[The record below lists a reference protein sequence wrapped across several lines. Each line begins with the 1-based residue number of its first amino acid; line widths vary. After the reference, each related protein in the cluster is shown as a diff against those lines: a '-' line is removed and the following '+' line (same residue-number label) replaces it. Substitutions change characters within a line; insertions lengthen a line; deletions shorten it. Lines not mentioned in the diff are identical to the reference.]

1 MQNKDYPRII
11 ICPHEFVALSAAHTY
26 AQISGKPQAVFVH
39 VECGTQNLGGAVHN
53 AAKGRVPVLI
63 FAGASPYTQEGELVG
78 SRNEHIHWIQDVF
91 DQRGIVRQYMK
102 YDNEIRTGKNVKQL
116 VHRAIQIAE
125 SDPKGPVYLVAP
137 REVLEEETQPISSR
151 RSEWEPLSPSAIHP
165 AMVPEIANDLL
176 KAKKNRLS

>member
-1 MQNKDYPRII
+1 M
-11 ICPHEFVALSAAHTY
+11 
-26 AQISGKPQAVFVH
+26 
-39 VECGTQNLGGAVHN
+39 
-53 AAKGRVPVLI
+53 
-63 FAGASPYTQEGELVG
+63 
-78 SRNEHIHWIQDVF
+78 
-91 DQRGIVRQYMK
+91 
-102 YDNEIRTGKNVKQL
+102 KQL

-176 KAKKNRLS
+176 KAKKTAYHNYLFRKKSGSG